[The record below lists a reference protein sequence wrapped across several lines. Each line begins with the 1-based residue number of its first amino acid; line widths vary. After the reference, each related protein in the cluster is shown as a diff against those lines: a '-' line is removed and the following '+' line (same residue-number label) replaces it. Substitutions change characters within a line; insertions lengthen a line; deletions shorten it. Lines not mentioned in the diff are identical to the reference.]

1 MHLQKVST
9 FFLLSL
15 ALGLSFLLTNCSGDP
30 QPETCKYKPPVA
42 IFAGIDSFENH
53 SFEVTGQNAVEKV
66 FFPRLNMDVELYQ
79 SGCNALQQE
88 FRFHIKEAFPLNIPA
103 PNCTIGIARILYEL
117 SLEDSNLAGL
127 QQLASSLEASA
138 QGMAYNEKL
147 LLEHSNT
154 YVQIDKTHQ
163 TESAILSVIFLQGE
177 EKAKAN

>member
-15 ALGLSFLLTNCSGDP
+15 ALGLSFLLTNCNGDP
-30 QPETCKYKPPVA
+30 QPEGCKYKPPIA

-53 SFEVTGQNAVEKV
+53 NFEVTGQNAVEQV

-88 FRFHIKEAFPLNIPA
+88 FRFHLKEAFPLNIPA
-103 PNCTIGIARILYEL
+103 PNCAMGISGILYEL
-117 SLEDSNLAGL
+117 SLEDPNLAGL
-127 QQLASSLEASA
+127 QQLSNSLQASA
-138 QGMAYNEKL
+138 QGIAYNEKL
-147 LLEHSNT
+147 LLENSNT

-163 TESAILSVIFLQGE
+163 TESAILSVIFSQGE
-177 EKAKAN
+177 EMPKAH